1 MTMGFQSMKTILST
15 SDIQAKIA
23 ARIAQDEQKRAY
35 GVLTYG
41 WDESCDCVDCGDRGT
56 DPRTMSP
63 CWCDAGREANRMFDR
78 EQAWKK
84 LVPELQ
90 RGLTLGGH
98 PNRKVAESVGQWAG
112 AIPDHSNP
120 KGPNLILVGPVG
132 TGKTSAAVGAMRVL
146 HFAGAYCI
154 YGTLPFIMESL
165 RPVRPGDD
173 ATALRMSIDR
183 VVGAGLLV
191 IDDLGTE
198 KRGEWV
204 AERLTMIVDE
214 RHKRNKPTIVTTN
227 IKPDDLPGAVGE
239 RIASRLTAGAT
250 IVVASGDDLR
260 KQMDFSMAD
269 KPWLSGTGRHR
280 HER

>member
-1 MTMGFQSMKTILST
+1 MTMGFQSMKTILSK
-15 SDIQAKIA
+15 SELQAKLA
-23 ARIAQDEQKRAY
+23 ARIAQDEQKRAH

-41 WDESCDCVDCGDRGT
+41 WSPSCDCVDCGDNGI

-63 CWCDAGREANRMFDR
+63 CWCDAGREANRQHDR
-78 EQAWKK
+78 LLAWNKM
-84 LVPELQ
+84 VPELQ
-90 RGLTLGGH
+90 RNLTLGGH
-98 PNRKVAESVGQWAG
+98 PNRKVAESVGQWVE
-112 AIPDHSNP
+112 AIPQHNDP

-132 TGKTSAAVGAMRVL
+132 TGKTGAAVGAMRVL
-146 HFAGAYCI
+146 HFSGAYCI

-165 RPVRPGDD
+165 RPVQPGMD

-214 RHKRNKPTIVTTN
+214 RHKRNKPTIMTTN
-227 IKPDDLPGAVGE
+227 LKPDELPGAVGE

-250 IVVASGDDLR
+250 IVPVGGDDLR
-260 KQMDFSMAD
+260 RQMQYDIEERET
-269 KPWLSGTGRHR
+269 PW
-280 HER
+280 